1 MTNLFD
7 GPSEKTLYIGKQ
19 ICDLIDNKKL
29 SHPEVLEIVV
39 PLVFS
44 ALFQLYEQD
53 MIEAKM
59 NIRVIEKMLKD
70 FVISHSW
77 QEDKE
82 SLH

>member
-1 MTNLFD
+1 MTNLF
-7 GPSEKTLYIGKQ
+7 GESSEKTLSIGKQ
-19 ICDLIDNKKL
+19 ICDLIDNEKL
-29 SHPEVLEIVV
+29 SNPEVLEIVV